1 MKKSF
6 FATIFLWGLLLL
18 SCFFLPEAAY
28 AEDSNSIERI
38 DMDVS
43 IDANGTAH
51 IKEVWQASVYQ
62 GTEGYR
68 PYGNLGT
75 CEITDFSV
83 SDDLG
88 NHYELQDHWDTNGFF
103 VDKREKCGIVNNGD
117 TLELC
122 WGITKYGNRT
132 YTLTYNITNIINQ
145 YEDAQ
150 GLYFSFIPE
159 QMKQNPDN
167 VSVYIHS
174 NMLKLNENNAKIW
187 AFGYPNGTITFE
199 NGGVRMDSQGALPS
213 SHYMTALIQ
222 FPDHAFSTAVEQ
234 GESFDAI
241 CEQAKKDAITPAT
254 IRFYDYLIF
263 AIPFVLLIGAFLIW
277 FIWGHDDKP
286 VDVTEFYPPDDHNS
300 AEIALL
306 YKGKVTNED
315 LTSMIVY
322 LASKGYLSIEAK
334 TEETLGGLI
343 KSSDFI
349 LKKEK
354 DYDGVNSIEQRFFDG
369 LFAGRTI
376 VSKSMLTNKFYRV
389 LGDIADDMNSKDNQK
404 IIFESSSLSK
414 RLPITLMIVLSLLC
428 GLVRSLYA
436 AEGDLSIAFFLSLFP
451 LTALLVLTQLPSKPG
466 ISNKIFLI
474 VWSILFG
481 LSSVI
486 TSLVKLA
493 YTAPFF
499 LQMLIFSI
507 ICSFGMAIFRYLVPK
522 RTPYGT
528 EMLGRIRGFKHF
540 LEVADKDRLE
550 MLVTENPSYF
560 YDILPYTYIL
570 GVSDKWIDKFED
582 IAIEPARWYH
592 GRSLYSTRAF
602 ASSLNTTM
610 SSARMVMTSSPSKG
624 RGGRSFSGGGGG
636 AGGHSSGG
644 GFR

>member
-1 MKKSF
+1 
-6 FATIFLWGLLLL
+6 
-18 SCFFLPEAAY
+18 
-28 AEDSNSIERI
+28 
-38 DMDVS
+38 
-43 IDANGTAH
+43 
-51 IKEVWQASVYQ
+51 
-62 GTEGYR
+62 
-68 PYGNLGT
+68 
-75 CEITDFSV
+75 
-83 SDDLG
+83 
-88 NHYELQDHWDTNGFF
+88 
-103 VDKREKCGIVNNGD
+103 
-117 TLELC
+117 
-122 WGITKYGNRT
+122 
-132 YTLTYNITNIINQ
+132 
-145 YEDAQ
+145 
-150 GLYFSFIPE
+150 
-159 QMKQNPDN
+159 
-167 VSVYIHS
+167 
-174 NMLKLNENNAKIW
+174 
-187 AFGYPNGTITFE
+187 
-199 NGGVRMDSQGALPS
+199 
-213 SHYMTALIQ
+213 
-222 FPDHAFSTAVEQ
+222 
-234 GESFDAI
+234 
-241 CEQAKKDAITPAT
+241 
-254 IRFYDYLIF
+254 
-263 AIPFVLLIGAFLIW
+263 
-277 FIWGHDDKP
+277 
-286 VDVTEFYPPDDHNS
+286 
-300 AEIALL
+300 
-306 YKGKVTNED
+306 
-315 LTSMIVY
+315 MIVY

-582 IAIEPARWYH
+582 IAIEPAHWYH
-592 GRSLYSTRAF
+592 GSNLYTTRAF
-602 ASSLNTTM
+602 ASSLTTTM

>member
-1 MKKSF
+1 MKKTF
-6 FATIFLWGLLLL
+6 CAVLLFCGLLFL
-18 SCFFLPEAAY
+18 SGLFFPDAAY
-28 AEDSNSIERI
+28 AADDNSIERI

-68 PYGNLGT
+68 PYGNLGS

-88 NHYELQDHWDTNGFF
+88 NHYQLQDHWNTDGFF
-103 VDKREKCGIVNNGD
+103 VEKREKCGIVYYND
-117 TLELC
+117 KLELC

-145 YEDAQ
+145 YTDAQ
-150 GLYFSFIPE
+150 GLYFSFLPE
-159 QMKQNPDN
+159 QMEQHPANA
-167 VSVYIHS
+167 SVFIHTD
-174 NMLKLNENNAKIW
+174 LLDLNESNAKIW
-187 AFGYPNGTITFE
+187 AFGYPNGTIAFE
-199 NGGVRMDSQGALPS
+199 NGGVRMDSRGSLPS

-222 FPDHAFSTAVEQ
+222 FPDRTFSTAVEKNVP
-234 GESFDAI
+234 FDDVYKEA
-241 CEQAKKDAITPAT
+241 ERDAITPAT

-263 AIPFVLLIGAFLIW
+263 ALPFVLLIGAFLIW

-322 LASKGYLSIEAK
+322 LASKGYLSIEDR
-334 TEETLGGLI
+334 TEESLGGLL
-343 KSSDFI
+343 KSHDFI

-354 DYDGVNSIEQRFFDG
+354 DYDGINTIEQRFFDG

-414 RLPITLMIVLSLLC
+414 RLPLTLMIILALLC

-436 AEGDLSIAFFLSLFP
+436 AEGDLPLAFFLSLFP
-451 LTALLVLTQLPSKPG
+451 LTALLVLTQLPAKPG
-466 ISNKIFLI
+466 ITNKIFLI
-474 VWSILFG
+474 IWSILFG
-481 LSSVI
+481 LSSI
-486 TSLVKLA
+486 ISSLVTLA
-493 YTAPFF
+493 HTAPFF
-499 LQMLIFSI
+499 LQMLVFSI
-507 ICSFGMAIFRYLVPK
+507 LCSFGMAIFRYLVPK

-540 LEVADKDRLE
+540 LEIADKDRLE
-550 MLVTENPSYF
+550 MLVAENPSYF
-560 YDILPYTYIL
+560 YDILPYTYVL
-570 GVSDKWIDKFED
+570 EVSDKWIDKFED
-582 IAIEPARWYH
+582 IAIEPAHWYH
-592 GRSLYSTRAF
+592 GSNIYSTRAL
-602 ASSLNTTM
+602 ATSLNSTM
-610 SSARMVMTSSPSKG
+610 SSARTAMTSSPSKG
-624 RGGRSFSGGGGG
+624 SGGRSFSGGGGG

>member
-1 MKKSF
+1 MKKTC
-6 FATIFLWGLLLL
+6 FAVIFLLGLLLL
-18 SCFFLPEAAY
+18 SCGFLSNVSFAAN
-28 AEDSNSIERI
+28 DNSIERI

-43 IDANGTAH
+43 IDAEGTAH
-51 IKEVWQASVYQ
+51 IKEIWTASVYQ

-68 PYGNLGT
+68 PYGNLYSSK
-75 CEITDFSV
+75 ITDFSV

-88 NHYELQDHWDTNGFF
+88 NHYELQKNWDTSDTFHRKSG
-103 VDKREKCGIVNNGD
+103 KCGIVYNGD

-122 WGITKYGNRT
+122 WGITEYGRRT

-145 YEDAQ
+145 YDDAQ

-159 QMKQNPDN
+159 QMKQNPGS
-167 VSVYIHS
+167 VSVYIHT
-174 NMLKLNENNAKIW
+174 NMLKLNESNAKIW
-187 AFGYPNGTITFE
+187 AYGYPNGTITFE
-199 NGGVRMDSQGALPS
+199 NGGVRMDSGGSLPS

-222 FPDHAFSTAVEQ
+222 FPDRTFSTAVER
-234 GESFDAI
+234 GGSFDDVHK
-241 CEQAKKDAITPAT
+241 QAEKDAITPAT
-254 IRFYDYLIF
+254 IRFYDHLIF
-263 AIPFVLLIGAFLIW
+263 ALPFVLLIGAFLIW

-322 LASKGYLSIEAK
+322 LASKGYLSIEDRS
-334 TEETLGGLI
+334 EESLGGLL
-343 KSSDFI
+343 KSHDFI

-354 DYDGVNSIEQRFFDG
+354 DYDGINSIEQRFFDG

-389 LGDIADDMNSKDNQK
+389 LGDIADDMNSKNNQK
-404 IIFESSSLSK
+404 IIFEASSLSK
-414 RLPITLMIVLSLLC
+414 RLPMTLMIIVCLLC

-436 AEGDLSIAFFLSLFP
+436 AEGDLAVAFFLSLFP
-451 LTALLVLTQLPSKPG
+451 LIALLVLTQLPAKPG

-481 LSSVI
+481 LSSI
-486 TSLVKLA
+486 IMSLVKLA

-499 LQMLIFSI
+499 LQMLVFSVL
-507 ICSFGMAIFRYLVPK
+507 CSFGMAVFRYLVPK

-540 LEVADKDRLE
+540 LEIADKDRLE
-550 MLVTENPSYF
+550 MLVQENPSYF
-560 YDILPYTYIL
+560 YDILPYTYVL

-582 IAIEPARWYH
+582 IAVEPAHWYH
-592 GRSLYSTRAF
+592 GSNIYSTRAF
-602 ASSLNTTM
+602 ASSLNSTM
-610 SSARMVMTSSPSKG
+610 SSARTAMTSSPSKG
-624 RGGRSFSGGGGG
+624 GGGRSFSGGGGG

>member
-1 MKKSF
+1 MKKACYAVILF
-6 FATIFLWGLLLL
+6 WGLLLL
-18 SCFFLPEAAY
+18 SGLFFPDAAY
-28 AEDSNSIERI
+28 AADSNSIERI

-43 IDANGTAH
+43 IDATGTAH
-51 IKEVWQASVYQ
+51 IKEVWQASVSQ

-68 PYGNLGT
+68 PYGNLGV
-75 CEITDFSV
+75 CEITGFSV

-88 NHYELQDHWDTNGFF
+88 NHYELLDHWYTNTSFTNKAG
-103 VDKREKCGIVNNGD
+103 KCGIVDNGD

-122 WGITKYGNRT
+122 WGITEYGRRT

-145 YEDAQ
+145 YNDAQ

-159 QMKQNPDN
+159 QMEQHPGNA
-167 VSVYIHS
+167 SVFIHTDPL
-174 NMLKLNENNAKIW
+174 NLNESNAKIW

-199 NGGVRMDSQGALPS
+199 NGGVRMDSLGSLPS

-222 FPDHAFSTAVEQ
+222 FPNDTFSTAVDKNI
-234 GESFDAI
+234 SFQDVYKEA
-241 CEQAKKDAITPAT
+241 EKDALTPAT

-263 AIPFVLLIGAFLIW
+263 ALPFVLLIGAFLIW

-306 YKGKVTNED
+306 YKGKVSNED

-322 LASKGYLSIEAK
+322 LASKGYLSIEDR
-334 TEETLGGLI
+334 TEESLGGLI
-343 KSSDFI
+343 KSHDFI

-414 RLPITLMIVLSLLC
+414 RLPLTLMIVLSLLC

-436 AEGDLSIAFFLSLFP
+436 AEGDLPLAFFLSLFP
-451 LTALLVLTQLPSKPG
+451 LTALLVLTQLPAKPG
-466 ISNKIFLI
+466 ISSKIFLV
-474 VWSILFG
+474 VWSVLFG
-481 LSSVI
+481 LSSII

-499 LQMLIFSI
+499 LQMLVFSI
-507 ICSFGMAIFRYLVPK
+507 LCSFGMAIFRYLVPK

-540 LEVADKDRLE
+540 LEIADKDWLE
-550 MLVTENPSYF
+550 MLVSENPSYF
-560 YDILPYTYIL
+560 YDILPYAYVL

-582 IAIEPARWYH
+582 IAIEPAHWYH
-592 GRSLYSTRAF
+592 GSNIYSTRAL
-602 ASSLNTTM
+602 AASLNSTM
-610 SSARMVMTSSPSKG
+610 SSARTAMTSSPSKG
-624 RGGRSFSGGGGG
+624 GGGRSFSGGGGG

>member
-6 FATIFLWGLLLL
+6 FAAIFFWGLLLL
-18 SCFFLPEAAY
+18 SCLFMPEAAY

-68 PYGNLGT
+68 PYGNLGA

-88 NHYELQDHWDTNGFF
+88 NHYELQDHWDTDGFF
-103 VDKREKCGIVNNGD
+103 VDKREKCGIVYYND
-117 TLELC
+117 KLELC

-145 YEDAQ
+145 YTDAQ

-159 QMKQNPDN
+159 QMEQRPANA
-167 VSVYIHS
+167 SVFIHTDA
-174 NMLKLNENNAKIW
+174 LKLNESNSKIW
-187 AFGYPNGTITFE
+187 AFGYPNGTIMFE
-199 NGGVRMDSQGALPS
+199 NGGVRMDSHGALPS

-222 FPDHAFSTAVEQ
+222 FPDRTFSTAVDQ
-234 GESFDAI
+234 NAPFNDAYKDA
-241 CEQAKKDAITPAT
+241 EKDAITPAT
-254 IRFYDYLIF
+254 IRYYDYILF
-263 AIPFVLLIGAFLIW
+263 ALPFVLLIVSFVIW
-277 FIWGHDDKP
+277 FLWGRDDKP

-322 LASKGYLSIEAK
+322 LASKGYLSIEER
-334 TEETLGGLI
+334 TEDGMFGLV
-343 KSSDFI
+343 KSHDFI

-354 DYDGVNSIEQRFFDG
+354 DYDGINSIEKSFFDG

-376 VSKSMLTNKFYRV
+376 VTKNMLTNKFYRT
-389 LGDIADDMNSKDNQK
+389 LNRISEEMNSKENKK
-404 IIFESSSLSK
+404 IIFEPSSLSK
-414 RLPITLMIVLSLLC
+414 ELPVTLMIVVALLT
-428 GLVRSLYA
+428 GLVRSLYVT
-436 AEGDLSIAFFLSLFP
+436 EGSLSLAFFLSIFP
-451 LTALLVLTQLPSKPG
+451 LIAILVLSTIASQPG
-466 ISNKIFLI
+466 IGSKIFLI
-474 VWSILFG
+474 IWSTLFG
-481 LSSVI
+481 LSSLIVP
-486 TSLVKLA
+486 LVTLA
-493 YTAPFF
+493 HTAPFF
-499 LQMLIFSI
+499 LSMLVSSVA
-507 ICSFGMAIFRYLVPK
+507 CSFGMIIFRYLMPK

-540 LEVADKDRLE
+540 LEIADKDRLE
-550 MLVTENPSYF
+550 MLVAENPSYF
-560 YDILPYTYIL
+560 YDILPYTYVL

-582 IAIEPARWYH
+582 IAIEPAHWYH
-592 GRSLYSTRAF
+592 GSNIYNTRAL
-602 ASSLNTTM
+602 ATSLNSTM
-610 SSARMVMTSSPSKG
+610 SSARTAMTSTPSKG
-624 RGGRSFSGGGGG
+624 GGGRSFSGGGGG